1 MKKRH
6 LIPLALLLLFTL
18 ATPRGVD
25 AQVLYGT
32 LTGNVTDPTGA
43 IVAGAKVEALNIGT
57 GVSTSVVTDERGSY
71 IFSSLQAGLYKVT
84 ITSANFKA
92 LAQENVR
99 IESNTIR
106 RLDGRLEVGDVTA
119 IVQVAATADALQ
131 TERADV
137 NFVQT
142 ARQINDLPLT
152 GSVGRN
158 YQSLMALIPGAVSAG
173 EQNSAAGSPQRSIS
187 YNVNGVG
194 RMLNNTRIDGS
205 SVIYPWL
212 PTNTAYVPTAESIQ
226 EVNIVTNSFDAE
238 QGIAGGAAVNVIT
251 KSGTN
256 EYHGAGWVYDTNSA
270 TQARNFFQTTP
281 QVPKSILVQWG
292 YAIGGPIIKNKL
304 FFFSDLERTTQ
315 RQFARVQT
323 FNIAPPSIRPNA
335 QGDVVFPTIAQGGAT
350 IYDPASNPDPSLR
363 TPFANN
369 TIPAGRIDL
378 AALELIKRL
387 PNPTGS
393 GFVNNFTPTGVA
405 EFNRINID
413 NKVNYNSGGK
423 LTVFGRYSISPTDI
437 FEPQIL
443 GDAGGDALNG
453 GQNGNAPGRVQV
465 IGTGAT
471 YTFTPNLIMDVN
483 AGYTR
488 QRLGAEN
495 VDINSNFGL
504 DVLKIPGTNGP
515 DRLQGGIPSFQ
526 ISGFANFGN
535 ANTGNP
541 FLFRDNQYA
550 LAGNISWIKGAHGFR
565 FGADYQNQQINHF
578 QPQGGT
584 FQTVRG
590 TFQFNGNSTRLQNGP
605 TPTDVRFNS
614 WADFL
619 LGLPAAAGKV
629 EQLRN
634 PNSVYM
640 QSYALYARDQW
651 QVTRNLTLNYGL
663 RWERYPFPDRDNT
676 GINRFDPQTGNVLTG
691 GVGGVPRDTG
701 ASSGPGQFLP
711 RFGIAYRFKEKMVI
725 RAGYGQSADPRSFAE
740 FRNAFP
746 INNAWAMPQINNNPF
761 IPVTNLRQ
769 GLINTSAPP
778 DLTQG
783 IIKLPANTGT
793 LTYPDNQERKY
804 IQSWNL
810 TVERELPLRF
820 TGQIGYV
827 GTRALGQ
834 MGFININAGAPGT
847 GNAGRALARLG
858 LTGDINLFSPYMT
871 ATYDALQMSFKRR
884 LSGSIFGGA
893 YTFSKAINFMDN
905 DGGPRIQF
913 YPAASRNRGLAGYDR
928 THNFQLYGLWE
939 LPFGRGKQ
947 FADEGI
953 LSLVLGG
960 FQVSGVMAVVSG
972 APINIIQG
980 NAGNLNASGSG
991 QIPDQIKSNVQI
1003 FDDNL
1008 KGGLPAGGDP
1018 TRFQYFDRTAFAAVN
1033 IPAGQPQR
1041 FGNVGRNS
1049 LRGPGFFNMDLSLFR
1064 TFRITEGINF
1074 QFRADA
1080 LNALNHPNFGNPGAD
1095 ISNSGSFGF
1104 ITSTVGQGSRIFRLG
1119 ARVSF

>member
-1 MKKRH
+1 MKKGH
-6 LIPLALLLLFTL
+6 LIPLALLLLVAL

-25 AQVLYGT
+25 AQVLYGS

-43 IVAGAKVEALNIGT
+43 AVAGAKVEALNIGT
-57 GVSTSVVTDERGSY
+57 GVATSIATDERGAY

-84 ITSANFKA
+84 ITSANFKS
-92 LAQENVR
+92 LAQDNVR
-99 IESNTIR
+99 IEVNSIR
-106 RLDGRLEVGDVTA
+106 RLDAQLQVGDVTA
-119 IVQVAATADALQ
+119 VVQVAATADALQ

-137 NFVQT
+137 NFVQP

-158 YQSLMALIPGAVSAG
+158 YQSLTALVPGAVSMG

-187 YNVNGVG
+187 FNVNGVS
-194 RMLNNTRIDGS
+194 RLQNSTRIDGS
-205 SVIYPWL
+205 SVAYPWL

-238 QGIAGGAAVNVIT
+238 QGLAGGAAINVIT

-256 EYHGAGWVYDTNSA
+256 AFHGVGWVYDTNSA
-270 TQARNFFQTTP
+270 TQARSFFQTTP
-281 QVPKSILVQWG
+281 QVPKNILVQWG
-292 YAIGGPIIKNKL
+292 YAAGGPIIKNKL
-304 FFFSDLERTTQ
+304 FFFTDLERTTQ

-323 FNIAPPSIRPNA
+323 FSIAPPSLRPDA
-335 QGDVVFPTIAQGGAT
+335 QGNVFFPTAANGGAT
-350 IYDPASNPDPSLR
+350 IYDPASSPDPAQR

-369 TIPAGRIDL
+369 MIPANRIDL
-378 AALELIKRL
+378 AALELIRRL
-387 PNPTGS
+387 PQPTRA
-393 GFVNNFTPTGVA
+393 GFVDNFTPIGVA
-405 EFNRINID
+405 EFNRLNID
-413 NKVNYNSGGK
+413 NKINYNAGGK
-423 LTVFGRYSISPTDI
+423 LTAFGRYSISPTDI

-453 GQNGNAPGRVQV
+453 GQNGSAPGRVQV
-465 IGTGAT
+465 FGAGVT
-471 YTFTPNLIMDVN
+471 YTFTPYLLMDVN
-483 AGYTR
+483 VGYTR

-495 VDINSNFGL
+495 VDLGTNFGL

-526 ISGFANFGN
+526 IGGFANLGN

-541 FLFRDNQYA
+541 FLFRDNQYV
-550 LAGNISWIKGAHGFR
+550 LAANLSWIKGPHGIR
-565 FGADYQNQQINHF
+565 FGVDYQNQQINHF

-605 TPTDVRFNS
+605 TPADTRFNS

-619 LGLPAAAGKV
+619 LGLPSGAGKV
-629 EQLRN
+629 DQLRN
-634 PNSVYM
+634 PNSIYM
-640 QSYALYARDQW
+640 QSYALYARDHW
-651 QVTRNLTLNYGL
+651 QATRNLTLNYGL
-663 RWERYPFPDRDNT
+663 RWERYPFPDKDNT
-676 GINRFDPQTGNVLTG
+676 GINRFDPLTGNVLTG
-691 GVGGVPRDTG
+691 GLSGVPRDTG

-711 RFGIAYRFKEKMVI
+711 RFGIAYRFKEKTVI
-725 RAGYGQSADPRSFAE
+725 RAGYGQSADPRPFID

-746 INNAWAMPQINNNPF
+746 VVNAFAMPQINNNPF
-761 IPVTNLRQ
+761 IPVTTFRQ

-783 IIKLPANTGT
+783 IIKLPSNTGT
-793 LTYPDNQERKY
+793 TTYPDDQQRKY

-827 GTRALGQ
+827 GTRAVGQ
-834 MGFININAGAPGT
+834 MGFININAAAPGT
-847 GNAGRALARLG
+847 GNAGRALASLG
-858 LTGDINLFSPYMT
+858 LTADINMILPYMT
-871 ATYDALQMSFKRR
+871 TTYDAMQVSFKRR
-884 LSGSIFGGA
+884 LSGSTFGGA
-893 YTFSKAINFMDN
+893 YTFSKSINFADN
-905 DGGPRIQF
+905 DANPRIQF
-913 YPAASRNRGLAGYDR
+913 YPAARQNRGLAGYDR
-928 THNFQLYGLWE
+928 THNLQLYGFWE

-947 FADEGI
+947 FASEGI
-953 LSLVLGG
+953 LSKIVGG
-960 FQVSGVMAVVSG
+960 FQVGGVLSAMSGTPFNVV
-972 APINIIQG
+972 QG
-980 NAGNLNASGSG
+980 NANNLNAPGSG
-991 QIPDQIKSNVQI
+991 QMPDLVKPNVQI

-1008 KGGLPAGGDP
+1008 KGALPAGANP
-1018 TRFQYFDRTAFAAVN
+1018 ASYQYFDRAAFAAVN

-1041 FGNVGRNS
+1041 FGTAGRNI
-1049 LRGPGFFNMDLSLFR
+1049 LRGPGFFNMDLSVFR
-1064 TFRITEGINF
+1064 TIGITEGINL
-1074 QFRADA
+1074 QFRAEA

-1095 ISNSGSFGF
+1095 VSNQGQFGF
-1104 ITSTVGQGSRIFRLG
+1104 ITTLVGQPSRIFRLG

>member
-1 MKKRH
+1 MKKRQ
-6 LIPLALLLLFTL
+6 LIPLALLLLVAL

-25 AQVLYGT
+25 AQVLYGS

-43 IVAGAKVEALNIGT
+43 AVAGAKVEALNIGT
-57 GVSTSVVTDERGSY
+57 GVSTSIVTDERGAY

-106 RLDGRLEVGDVTA
+106 RLDAQLQVGDVTA
-119 IVQVAATADALQ
+119 VVQVAATADALQ

-137 NFVQT
+137 NFVQP

-158 YQSLMALIPGAVSAG
+158 YQSLTALVPGAVSMG

-187 YNVNGVG
+187 FNVNGVS
-194 RMLNNTRIDGS
+194 RLQNSTRIDGS
-205 SVIYPWL
+205 SVAYPWL

-238 QGIAGGAAVNVIT
+238 QGLAGGAAINVIT

-256 EYHGAGWVYDTNSA
+256 AFHGVGWVYDTNSA
-270 TQARNFFQTTP
+270 TQARSFFQTTP
-281 QVPKSILVQWG
+281 QVPKNILVQWG
-292 YAIGGPIIKNKL
+292 YAAGGPIIKNKL
-304 FFFSDLERTTQ
+304 FFFTDLERTTQ

-323 FNIAPPSIRPNA
+323 FSIAPMSLRPDA
-335 QGDVVFPTIAQGGAT
+335 QGNVVFPTAANGGAT
-350 IYDPASNPDPSLR
+350 IYDPASSPDPAQR

-369 TIPAGRIDL
+369 TIPANRIDL
-378 AALELIKRL
+378 AALELIRRL
-387 PNPTGS
+387 PQPTRA
-393 GFVNNFTPTGVA
+393 GFVDNFTPIGVA
-405 EFNRINID
+405 EFNRLNID
-413 NKVNYNSGGK
+413 NKINYNAGGK
-423 LTVFGRYSISPTDI
+423 LTAFGRYSISPTDI

-453 GQNGNAPGRVQV
+453 GQNGSAPGRVQV
-465 IGTGAT
+465 FGAGVT
-471 YTFTPNLIMDVN
+471 YTFTPYLLMDVN

-495 VDINSNFGL
+495 VDLGTNFGL

-526 ISGFANFGN
+526 IGGFANLGN

-541 FLFRDNQYA
+541 FLFRDNQYV
-550 LAGNISWIKGAHGFR
+550 LAANLSWIKGPHGIR
-565 FGADYQNQQINHF
+565 FGVDYQNQQINHF

-605 TPTDVRFNS
+605 TPADTRFNS

-619 LGLPAAAGKV
+619 LGLPSGAGKV
-629 EQLRN
+629 DQLRN
-634 PNSVYM
+634 PNSIYM
-640 QSYALYARDQW
+640 QSYALYARDHW
-651 QVTRNLTLNYGL
+651 QATRNLTLNYGL
-663 RWERYPFPDRDNT
+663 RWERYPFPDKDNT
-676 GINRFDPQTGNVLTG
+676 GINRFDPLTGNVLTG
-691 GVGGVPRDTG
+691 GLSGVPRDTG

-711 RFGIAYRFKEKMVI
+711 RFGIAYRFKEKTVI
-725 RAGYGQSADPRSFAE
+725 RAGYGQSADPRPFID

-746 INNAWAMPQINNNPF
+746 VVNAFAMPQINNNPF
-761 IPVTNLRQ
+761 IPVTTFRQ
-769 GLINTSAPP
+769 GLINTSVPP

-783 IIKLPANTGT
+783 IIKLPSNTGT
-793 LTYPDNQERKY
+793 TTYPDDQQRKY

-827 GTRALGQ
+827 GTRAVGQ
-834 MGFININAGAPGT
+834 MGFININAAAPGT
-847 GNAGRALARLG
+847 GNAGRALANLG
-858 LTGDINLFSPYMT
+858 LTADINMILPYMT
-871 ATYDALQMSFKRR
+871 TTYDAMQVSFKRR
-884 LSGSIFGGA
+884 LSGSTFGGA
-893 YTFSKAINFMDN
+893 YTFSKAINFADN
-905 DGGPRIQF
+905 DANPRIQF
-913 YPAASRNRGLAGYDR
+913 YPAARQNRGVAGYDR
-928 THNFQLYGLWE
+928 THNLQLYGFWE

-947 FADEGI
+947 FASEGI
-953 LSLVLGG
+953 LSKIVGG
-960 FQVSGVMAVVSG
+960 FQVGGVLSAMSGTPFNVV
-972 APINIIQG
+972 QG
-980 NAGNLNASGSG
+980 NANNLNAPGSG
-991 QIPDQIKSNVQI
+991 QMPDLVKPNVQI
-1003 FDDNL
+1003 FDDGL
-1008 KGGLPAGGDP
+1008 KGALPTGGDP
-1018 TRFQYFDRTAFAAVN
+1018 TRYQYFDRTAFAAVN

-1041 FGNVGRNS
+1041 FGTAGRNI
-1049 LRGPGFFNMDLSLFR
+1049 LRGPGFFNTDLSVFR
-1064 TFRITEGINF
+1064 TIGITEGINL
-1074 QFRADA
+1074 QFRAEA

-1095 ISNSGSFGF
+1095 VSNQGQFGF
-1104 ITSTVGQGSRIFRLG
+1104 ITTLVGQPSRIFRLG